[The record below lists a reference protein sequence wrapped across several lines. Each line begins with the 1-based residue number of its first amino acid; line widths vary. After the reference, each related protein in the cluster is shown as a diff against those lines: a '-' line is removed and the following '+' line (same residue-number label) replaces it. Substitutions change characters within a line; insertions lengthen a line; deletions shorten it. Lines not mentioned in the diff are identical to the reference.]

1 MAEKAAE
8 QLGITADR
16 LKKLG
21 LVDLIVSEPVG
32 GAHRD
37 PIEIMDNV
45 KAVLKK
51 ELIKL
56 KKLSIDT
63 LLLDRYQKLMSF
75 GQVEEIG
82 K

>member
-1 MAEKAAE
+1 MKKNAMN
-8 QLGITADR
+8 R

-37 PIEIMDNV
+37 PIKIMDNV